1 MTFTF
6 LLFATVVFNLFLIV
20 DPVAAVPVFLYI
32 TKENTTQERRRMVL
46 KACIIAFLVL
56 AFFALIGMP
65 LLDYFKIS
73 TGAVRIAGG
82 ILLFGIGMEMLY
94 GRVTRTE
101 TTEHE
106 EKEAIEKPDVSVTPL
121 AIPLLSGPGAIAA
134 TMLFSH
140 PDNAG
145 AVVVIAALVV
155 VCLASFIILSLSEEM
170 HRVLGQLGLK
180 VIGRV
185 MGLLLTFVAAQLFID
200 GLKAAGFIAGA

>member
-1 MTFTF
+1 MAFTP
-6 LLFATVVFNLFLIV
+6 LLFATVAFNLFLIV

-32 TKENTTQERRRMVL
+32 TKENTKGERRKMVL
-46 KACIIAFLVL
+46 KACIVAFLVL
-56 AFFALIGMP
+56 AFFAVIGRS
-65 LLDYFKIS
+65 LLEYFKIS

-94 GRVTRTE
+94 GRVSRTE

-106 EKEAIEKPDVSVTPL
+106 EKEAMEKQDISVTPL

-145 AVVVIAALVV
+145 ALVVIAAL
-155 VCLASFIILSLSEEM
+155 LAVLLISWVILSLSEEM
-170 HRVLGQLGLK
+170 HRVLGQIGLK

-200 GLKAAGFIAGA
+200 GLKAVGLIAGG